1 MSNIRNDIVGI
12 VLGINPASL
21 EIPKELRDFL
31 ELDDQGINGLD
42 FMLSD
47 AKLSRRIP
55 TTVRVQYEQMY
66 AELIVQLDSS
76 IEELKKIINE
86 VDKNPK
92 NVIHSFIDK
101 ALSNT
106 KE

>member
-47 AKLSRRIP
+47 SKLSRRIP
-55 TTVRVQYEQMY
+55 TAVRVQYEQMY
-66 AELIVQLDSS
+66 AELIAQLDSS
-76 IEELKKIINE
+76 IEELKKIIDEIEN
-86 VDKNPK
+86 NPK

-101 ALSNT
+101 ALS
-106 KE
+106 E

>member
-66 AELIVQLDSS
+66 A
-76 IEELKKIINE
+76 
-86 VDKNPK
+86 
-92 NVIHSFIDK
+92 
-101 ALSNT
+101 
-106 KE
+106 